1 MNNRGS
7 SNVASTLEGVALVP
21 LIGALVFNVLAASRL
36 AADVRLPKVLAN
48 HMVVQRDLPIRVW
61 GWADPGEQV
70 TVIWD
75 STATSTVADERGDW
89 KVGLPAV
96 AADAA
101 THHLLVRGRNQIEV
115 NDIRIGEVWLG
126 SGQSNMEMPLTET
139 GDIAAIAAAEHPEVR
154 LFHVTH
160 AKVAQPAT
168 DVDAAWQVCTPD
180 NVGTFSALMYYFG
193 VRLQRELNMPIG
205 LINASWG
212 GSPIEQWTPTSEAD
226 ETMYNGMIAP
236 LHSFPVRGVLW
247 YQGEA
252 NVYRNQGMQY
262 FHQMEMLIGGWRKA
276 WRRELPFYFVQI
288 APWNYSGYLPGQVP
302 VLREAQS
309 AGLTIPNTGMVVTM
323 DLVDPAGLQ
332 DGHPR
337 NKREVGERLA
347 RWALAKT
354 YGRETLECC
363 GPIYASCEV
372 DGTRLRLHFQHA
384 AGLKSADGEPLR
396 EFEIAGANNHFATA
410 TALIEKDTVVLESP
424 LVPVPTQARYAWRNL
439 ARPNLV
445 NSAGLPAVPFRMKP
459 SGDQQGE

>member
-1 MNNRGS
+1 MNNRDCS
-7 SNVASTLEGVALVP
+7 TVATVFHGMSVIPLVGAVVVHALAV
-21 LIGALVFNVLAASRL
+21 SHL

-61 GWADPGEQV
+61 GWSDPGEQV

-89 KVGLPAV
+89 KVELPAV
-96 AADAA
+96 TADAA
-101 THHLLVRGRNQIEV
+101 THRLSVRGQNQLEV

-139 GDIAAIAAAEHPEVR
+139 GDLAAIAAAEHPEIR
-154 LFHVTH
+154 LFHITH
-160 AKVAQPAT
+160 AKAARPAT
-168 DVDAAWQVCTPD
+168 DVDATWHTCKPD

-236 LHSFPVRGVLW
+236 LHGFPVRGLLW

-252 NVYRNQGMQY
+252 NVNRNQGMQY
-262 FHQMEMLIGGWRKA
+262 LHQMQSLVTGWRKT
-276 WRRELPFYFVQI
+276 WGRELPFYFVQI
-288 APWNYSGYLPGQVP
+288 APWDYSGYLPGQVP

-309 AGLTIPNTGMVVTM
+309 AGLAIPNTGMVVTM

-354 YGRETLECC
+354 YGRDELECC
-363 GPIYASCEV
+363 GPVYVSYEV
-372 DGTRLRLHFQHA
+372 DGTRLRLHFSHA
-384 AGLKSADGEPLR
+384 WGLKSADGEPLR
-396 EFEIAGANNHFATA
+396 EFEVAGANNHFATA
-410 TALIEKDTVVLESP
+410 TARIEKDTVVLESP

-445 NSAGLPAVPFRMKP
+445 NSAGLPAVPFRTKR
-459 SGDQQGE
+459 SDDKQGE

>member
-1 MNNRGS
+1 MNNQNS
-7 SNVASTLEGVALVP
+7 SSGETTLQRVTLAPLV
-21 LIGALVFNVLAASRL
+21 GAIVVNLLAVSHL

-61 GWADPGEQV
+61 GWSDPGEQV

-75 STATSTVADERGDW
+75 STGTSTVADERGDW
-89 KVGLPAV
+89 KVELPAV
-96 AADAA
+96 TADAA
-101 THHLLVRGRNQIEV
+101 THHLSVRGKNQIEV

-139 GDIAAIAAAEHPEVR
+139 GDLAAIAAAEYPEIR

-160 AKVAQPAT
+160 AKAVQPAT
-168 DVDAAWQVCTPD
+168 DVDAAWHSCKSD

-193 VRLQRELNMPIG
+193 VRLQHELNMPIG

-236 LHSFPVRGVLW
+236 LHSFPIRGVLW

-262 FHQMEMLIGGWRKA
+262 FHQMETLITGWRKA

-288 APWNYSGYLPGQVP
+288 APWDYSGYLPGQVP

-309 AGLTIPNTGMVVTM
+309 AGLAIPNTGMVVTM

-354 YGRETLECC
+354 YGRDELECC
-363 GPIYASCEV
+363 GPVYASCKV
-372 DGTRLRLHFQHA
+372 DGTRLKLHFQHA

-396 EFEIAGANNHFATA
+396 EFEIAAANNHFATA
-410 TALIEKDTVVLESP
+410 TARIEKDTVVLESP

-439 ARPNLV
+439 VRPNLV
-445 NSAGLPAVPFRMKP
+445 NSAGLPAVPFRTKR
-459 SGDQQGE
+459 SDDKQGE